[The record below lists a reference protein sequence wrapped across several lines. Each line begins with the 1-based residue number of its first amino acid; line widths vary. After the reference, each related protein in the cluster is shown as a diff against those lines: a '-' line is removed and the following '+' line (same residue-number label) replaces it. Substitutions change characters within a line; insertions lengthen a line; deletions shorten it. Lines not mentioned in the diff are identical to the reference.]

1 MPLPDS
7 LSWISLLT
15 IFFLESRIL
24 LLGIDFLRIL
34 LLEILFL
41 GIFLLGL
48 LFIEMVFFGNPLLVI
63 YSLGIISG
71 TPSSRDCF
79 SRNSLLLGVAFL
91 EIPFVEISFLI
102 IPFLSFRVSRFLICF
117 LRLSFLSWI
126 IFSDSLFWILF
137 SLFFYLEFSFS
148 DSPLGINFLGI
159 LFLESP
165 FP

>member
-91 EIPFVEISFLI
+91 EIPFVEIPFLI
-102 IPFLSFRVSRFLICF
+102 IPLFACFSLLGFPSSDFFSGLLSQDSPSRFIVPGLSFPDF
-117 LRLSFLSWI
+117 
-126 IFSDSLFWILF
+126 FS
-137 SLFFYLEFSFS
+137 
-148 DSPLGINFLGI
+148 
-159 LFLESP
+159 
-165 FP
+165 